1 MHRRDFITTLGSAVA
16 LTQLSCGIKN
26 PYRSTLGKLNRVGLQ
41 LYSLR
46 DAARIDLERTLAD
59 IASIG
64 YKDVELLGSM
74 NNFGMPPT
82 RLREVLDRNGLQAP

>member
-1 MHRRDFITTLGSAVA
+1 MHRRDFIAALGSAIA
-16 LTQLSCGIKN
+16 LTQSSCGGVKKA
-26 PYRSTLGKLNRVGLQ
+26 YRGSLGKLNRVGIQ

-46 DAARIDLERTLAD
+46 DDARVDLERTLAD

-74 NNFGMPPT
+74 NNFGMPPA
-82 RLREVLDRNGLQAP
+82 RLREAPCSRR